1 MPSLLKQVLKQ
12 LGTKS
17 LPTKQAGFVLLR
29 ELVAVL
35 RGGLDSQAA
44 VVCTRITDVLAAT
57 GSATTAPLT
66 AETLAF
72 LGQLFATHSV
82 SVYQSHLPKFVPQI
96 VRLTQD
102 KSQRTSVEAFVVASE
117 LAKSLRPSLH
127 LPLGNGLAPFVEQ
140 LYKASINVLEG
151 NLADVDV
158 RVKALDTLADLLSF
172 EGDVLE
178 SQYPA
183 CLGLLTTSVGNETL
197 RLPALRSIAR
207 VAASSLC
214 QGDVF
219 GAWLLE
225 SVQTVS
231 GVLRRGSR
239 SVRTAAFDS
248 LDAIL
253 TRSVHNQSWRLLSQC
268 STLLPLFSR
277 QTGKRCARLCGV
289 QPDSRAAAVHRGHG
303 PAQPPPRA
311 RRSRPHPPRPASV
324 QGDDRV

>member
-1 MPSLLKQVLKQ
+1 MPGLLKQVLKQ

-35 RGGLDSQAA
+35 RGGLDSQAGL
-44 VVCTRITDVLAAT
+44 VCTRVTDTLAA
-57 GSATTAPLT
+57 SASSNTAPLT
-66 AETLAF
+66 AETLSF
-72 LGQLFATHSV
+72 LGQFFASHSV
-82 SVYQSHLPKFVPQI
+82 SVYQAHLPKFVPQI

-117 LAKSLRPSLH
+117 LAKSLRQSLH
-127 LPLGNGLAPFVEQ
+127 LPLGNGLAPIVEQ
-140 LYKASINVLEG
+140 LYKASVHVLEG

-158 RVKALDTLADLLSF
+158 RIKALDTLADLLSF

-183 CLGLLTTSVGNETL
+183 CLGLLTTSLANETL
-197 RLPALRSIAR
+197 RLPALRSITR
-207 VAASSLC
+207 VAGSSLC

-225 SVQTVS
+225 SLQNVA

-239 SVRTAAFDS
+239 SVRTAAFEC
-248 LDAIL
+248 LDAII
-253 TRSVHNQSWRLLSQC
+253 TRCVASYAALCSI
-268 STLLPLFSR
+268 STLLLTTVVIVVLCFQTR
-277 QTGKRCARLCGV
+277 QRCARLCRV
-289 QPDSRAAAVHRGHG
+289 WPDL
-303 PAQPPPRA
+303 
-311 RRSRPHPPRPASV
+311 
-324 QGDDRV
+324 